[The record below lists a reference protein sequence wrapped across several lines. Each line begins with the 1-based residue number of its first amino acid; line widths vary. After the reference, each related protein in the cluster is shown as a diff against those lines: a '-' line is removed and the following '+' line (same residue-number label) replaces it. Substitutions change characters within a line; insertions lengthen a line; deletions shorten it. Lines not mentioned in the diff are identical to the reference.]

1 MRLLVAGAI
10 VASTPVMAAIILLQA
25 LATSSALILGH
36 QLGGG
41 DPQAWAVATTTA
53 VAIGALA
60 SGAIAWRR
68 GVAFCRGTVAS
79 PRVCG
84 LWLVMF
90 ALFVVA
96 WGAVVMSAGWIGF
109 SHGD

>member
-1 MRLLVAGAI
+1 MAGAI

-25 LATSSALILGH
+25 LATSSALVLGH
-36 QLGGG
+36 QLGTD
-41 DPQAWAVATTTA
+41 DPQGWAVATTTA
-53 VAIGALA
+53 IAVGALA

-68 GVAFCRGTVAS
+68 GIAFCRGTVAS
-79 PRVCG
+79 PRVSG
-84 LWLVMF
+84 LWLMVF
-90 ALFVVA
+90 ALLAVA